1 MVPCTNEGVTR
12 SFFLCIT
19 CHYSLLEYETL
30 LVNFY
35 SRSLSY
41 YKMFVKFYDLT
52 DSYEILESE
61 PGPLKDCL
69 WDR

>member
-41 YKMFVKFYDLT
+41 YLQMFVKLDDLT
-52 DSYEILESE
+52 DSYEL
-61 PGPLKDCL
+61 L
-69 WDR
+69 